1 MGPHGAEGGDEAARN
16 PAARRS
22 LRDLGAGMV
31 IGAARYCSSDRRSVR
46 QYFEACMQHSIL
58 TQPVAARGLRHD
70 PVTIA
75 LHWVTAALVVA
86 LWTIGQT
93 VDVFPNGPLR
103 IDYRSVHILLGV
115 ILAVV
120 VLGRLAW
127 RLARRAEL
135 PPIDDGLL
143 LVIARVTHWALYALL
158 VVTVGLGGPYAWA
171 RGDSIFNVFTI
182 PQMVPGDRALAHQI
196 GDWHA
201 LAANAL
207 LIVAGVHAAAAL
219 FHHYILR
226 DETLRRMLPWEPR

>member
-1 MGPHGAEGGDEAARN
+1 
-16 PAARRS
+16 
-22 LRDLGAGMV
+22 
-31 IGAARYCSSDRRSVR
+31 VR
-46 QYFEACMQHSIL
+46 HSIL
-58 TQPVAARGLRHD
+58 TQPVETQNLRHD
-70 PVTIA
+70 PVTIV
-75 LHWVTAALVVA
+75 LHWVTAALVGT

-103 IDYRSVHILLGV
+103 IDYRSIHIMFGA

-120 VLGRLAW
+120 IVARLAW
-127 RLARRAEL
+127 RLARRVEL
-135 PPIDDGLL
+135 PPIDHGLL
-143 LVIARVTHWALYALL
+143 LVIARVTHWALYVLL
-158 VVTVGLGGPYAWA
+158 VVTVGLGIPYAWA
-171 RGDSIFNVFTI
+171 RGDSIFNVFMI

-226 DETLRRMLPWEPR
+226 DETLRRMLPWGMPGGKSRPHRLRPTSCRPVR

>member
-1 MGPHGAEGGDEAARN
+1 MRN
-16 PAARRS
+16 
-22 LRDLGAGMV
+22 
-31 IGAARYCSSDRRSVR
+31 
-46 QYFEACMQHSIL
+46 SIL
-58 TQPVAARGLRHD
+58 MQPVMPQALRHE
-70 PVTIA
+70 PVTIV

-103 IDYRSVHILLGV
+103 IDYRSIHIMLGA

-120 VLGRLAW
+120 VLARLAW
-127 RLARRAEL
+127 RLAQRDVL
-135 PPIDDGLL
+135 PPIDHGLL
-143 LVIARVTHWALYALL
+143 LAIAKMTHWALYLLL
-158 VVTVGLGGPYAWA
+158 VVAIVLGANYTWA

-207 LIVAGVHAAAAL
+207 LIVVGVHAAAAL

-226 DETLRRMLPWEPR
+226 DATLRRMLPWDSR

>member
-1 MGPHGAEGGDEAARN
+1 MRHPTLT
-16 PAARRS
+16 PPVQTQV
-22 LRDLGAGMV
+22 LR
-31 IGAARYCSSDRRSVR
+31 Y
-46 QYFEACMQHSIL
+46 
-58 TQPVAARGLRHD
+58 D
-70 PVTIA
+70 PVTIV

-86 LWTIGQT
+86 LWSIGQT

-103 IDYRSVHILLGV
+103 IDYRSLHIMFGA
-115 ILAVV
+115 ILTVV

-127 RLARRAEL
+127 RLARRVDL

-143 LVIARVTHWALYALL
+143 LVIARVTHWTLYALL
-158 VVTVGLGGPYAWA
+158 VVTVGFGVPYAWA
-171 RGDSIFNVFTI
+171 RGDSIFNALTI

-207 LIVAGVHAAAAL
+207 LIVACVHAAAAL

-226 DETLRRMLPWEPR
+226 DETLRRMLPWHLR